1 MERDRRQLRA
11 WIALLH
17 KGIGARA
24 LSRLASLR
32 LEAAD
37 LFSLDDAQLQRDA
50 GLTREELA
58 KLRTTTAAALQND
71 AVDAMEKHQVTLVA
85 LGDQDFPANLFS
97 VTVPPP
103 CLFVRGMLLPEDR
116 LAVALVGARMA
127 TPTGLAMTERLSRD
141 FAPAFTIISGCAV
154 GIDTAAHRTT
164 MDVGGRTIAVC
175 GCGLDVDYPAGNR
188 ELRARIPRHGA
199 LVSIFPP
206 GTPPRRGNFP
216 ARNTIL
222 AGMSMAVIVTEA
234 SEKSGAL
241 STAGAAAREGRQVY
255 AVPGDPLRRGTEG
268 TNALLRDGAVLCT
281 SAQDVIA
288 DLEGALKGELHRM
301 KHASAARKAT
311 APASDAPAPKSP
323 PRAASPPAPAV
334 KPPPQASFGVGAS
347 GAMEKALLA
356 SLTDRS
362 AVRYDDLVATLV
374 PGSGS
379 LGDLAQALLL
389 LELDGRIEQLPGR
402 NYRRR

>member
-11 WIALLH
+11 WIALLQ
-17 KGIGARA
+17 KGLGARA

-32 LEAAD
+32 HEAAD
-37 LFSLDDAQLQRDA
+37 LFALEDAELQREA

-58 KLRTTTAAALQND
+58 KLRTPTTPTVLNA
-71 AVDAMEKHQVTLVA
+71 AVDAMEKHRIRLVA
-85 LGDQDFPANLFS
+85 LGDGDFPANLFT

-103 CLFVRGMLLPEDR
+103 CLFVQGSLVPEDR

-127 TPTGLAMTERLSRD
+127 TPAGLGMTERLARD
-141 FAPAFTIISGCAV
+141 LSPSFTIISGAAV
-154 GIDTAAHRTT
+154 GIDSSAHRTA
-164 MDVGGRTIAVC
+164 MDSGGRTIAVC

-188 ELRARIPRHGA
+188 ELRRRIPEHGA

-222 AGMSMAVIVTEA
+222 AGISLAVIVTEA
-234 SEKSGAL
+234 SDKSGAL
-241 STAGAAAREGRQVY
+241 STASAAAREGRQVY

-268 TNALLRDGAVLCT
+268 TNALIRDGAVVCT

-288 DLEGALKGELHRM
+288 DLEGALKGELHRL
-301 KHASAARKAT
+301 KAKRRAAPPPPVKEPVTT
-311 APASDAPAPKSP
+311 AAAKAPAP
-323 PRAASPPAPAV
+323 APAA
-334 KPPPQASFGVGAS
+334 PSFGIGNS
-347 GAMEKALLA
+347 GGMEKALLSA
-356 SLTDRS
+356 LADRS
-362 AVRYDDLVATLV
+362 AVRYDDLVAGLV
-374 PGSGS
+374 PGAGS
-379 LGDLAQALLL
+379 LGELAQALLL

-402 NYRRR
+402 NYRRRG